1 MIAQTCAEL
10 QMTFEQL
17 RIFLAVTQHLH
28 FTRAAE
34 VLYLTQPSVSASI
47 QSLEAEIGMPLF
59 HRIGRRIEIT
69 QAGELLQGEAEKILE
84 RVALA
89 KRGLQELSE
98 LKQGELKLGASQTIC
113 NYWIPRF
120 ISQFK
125 NQYPGIQVNCIVGN
139 TEEIVTGTV
148 VGKFDLG
155 LVEGIVS
162 QTASDCLEQQV
173 IGGDRLQVVVGQTH
187 PWFER
192 NTISPSELSTTD
204 WVMRES
210 GSGTRNIFEQSLRDW
225 GIDPLELNV
234 ILEMSSGEMIK
245 AIVEN
250 GIGATV
256 LSEWMVRKEVQFGVL
271 RTIAIADLRGL
282 TDLPTILRSFKLI
295 KHRERFQTRI
305 AQSFEQLLMSANVDL
320 ALSIPATR
328 HDIADK

>member
-1 MIAQTCAEL
+1 
-10 QMTFEQL
+10 MTFEQL
-17 RIFLAVTQHLH
+17 RIFLAVTEHLH

-34 VLYLTQPSVSASI
+34 ALYLTQPSVSAAI
-47 QSLEAEIGMPLF
+47 QSLELEIGMPLF

-69 QAGELLQGEAEKILE
+69 QAGELLQRESKDILE

-89 KRGLQELSE
+89 KRGLQELHD
-98 LKQGELKLGASQTIC
+98 LKKGELKLGASQTIG

-125 NQYPGIQVNCIVGN
+125 HQYSGIQVDCIVGN
-139 TEEIVTGTV
+139 TQEIITGTIA
-148 VGKFDLG
+148 GKFDLG

-162 QTASDCLEQQV
+162 SITSDCLTQAV

-192 NTISPSELSTTD
+192 DSVSLSELSTTG
-204 WVMRES
+204 WVMREA
-210 GSGTRNIFEQSLRDW
+210 GSGTRNIFEQSLRGW
-225 GIDPLELNV
+225 GIDPLTMNI

-245 AIVEN
+245 SIVEN

-271 RTIAIADLRGL
+271 RTIAIADANGL
-282 TDLPTILRSFKLI
+282 ITLPTVLRTFKLL
-295 KHRERFQTRI
+295 KHRERFQTII
-305 AQSFEQLLMSANVDL
+305 AKSFEQLLLSANLDDFN
-320 ALSIPATR
+320 S
-328 HDIADK
+328 H